1 MSNAKV
7 EDYVLTTN
15 VVDDIIKK
23 ENLSGEAGG
32 STVSSSNLGGISMDS
47 ANLDMQIKR
56 DGAIL
61 WTLKTWY
68 YALRYSREM
77 NPYEVEAKTI
87 SGIS

>member
-1 MSNAKV
+1 MKTATGFWLMLLRYVGHWAVTTPWCIYCVPEQINNAQLLKHENVHV
-7 EDYVLTTN
+7 E
-15 VVDDIIKK
+15 
-23 ENLSGEAGG
+23 
-32 STVSSSNLGGISMDS
+32 
-47 ANLDMQIKR
+47 QIER

-77 NPYEVEAKTI
+77 NPYEVEARTI

>member
-1 MSNAKV
+1 MTSAPFPILWLLRFVGHWAVTFPWGTIYCVPEQLDNPKLLAHEQV
-7 EDYVLTTN
+7 H
-15 VVDDIIKK
+15 
-23 ENLSGEAGG
+23 
-32 STVSSSNLGGISMDS
+32 LG
-47 ANLDMQIKR
+47 QIER

-77 NPYEVEAKTI
+77 NPYEVEARTI

>member
-1 MSNAKV
+1 MKTATCFWLWLLR
-7 EDYVLTTN
+7 YVGHAAVTLPWKTIYCLPGREN
-15 VVDDIIKK
+15 DAALLKHEK
-23 ENLSGEAGG
+23 EGH
-32 STVSSSNLGGISMDS
+32 V
-47 ANLDMQIKR
+47 MQIER

-77 NPYEVEAKTI
+77 NPYEVEARTI